1 MLSEQKTR
9 SFWERPEG
17 TTGKIFLVAILAMLG
32 LGFFHFLPMMLVLA
46 QNTLYLGFLVAGIGS
61 LTYIALDKNMHNL
74 IGYAYK
80 GLMRGIT
87 RSFIQIDPIAIIETY
102 IRGMKNNLLMMDKQG
117 CRLREEMRKLQNVIT
132 KNEADRLQ
140 NMKLAHAAKSQGADE
155 ALVTIKA
162 RKVGRL
168 KETNITLQALYSKM
182 ELLYRVLD
190 KMQTNASYMI
200 EDIEDEVD
208 VKKRER
214 NALMA
219 GQNAF
224 RSAMKIIKGDP
235 DQKYMFD
242 QAMEFMVDD
251 IGSKL
256 GEMEHFMEVSS
267 TFMQSVDLQNG
278 VLKEEGLQQLED
290 WANSG
295 ASLMLGNDKTVL
307 IDRANN
313 SKEVLDLDAPAST
326 AKRPDNKYSALL
338 K

>member
-1 MLSEQKTR
+1 
-9 SFWERPEG
+9 
-17 TTGKIFLVAILAMLG
+17 
-32 LGFFHFLPMMLVLA
+32 
-46 QNTLYLGFLVAGIGS
+46 
-61 LTYIALDKNMHNL
+61 
-74 IGYAYK
+74 
-80 GLMRGIT
+80 
-87 RSFIQIDPIAIIETY
+87 
-102 IRGMKNNLLMMDKQG
+102 
-117 CRLREEMRKLQNVIT
+117 
-132 KNEADRLQ
+132 
-140 NMKLAHAAKSQGADE
+140 
-155 ALVTIKA
+155 
-162 RKVGRL
+162 
-168 KETNITLQALYSKM
+168 
-182 ELLYRVLD
+182 
-190 KMQTNASYMI
+190 MI